1 MHVRLTHIYLHKCL
15 YFQMKQILLLVSI
28 VSGQGRIP
36 LHSLMTED
44 ELRFYFGDQVS
55 TFKSRMMVAL
65 MRMVVSMRMR
75 QEKFRTVFPL
85 TDRS

>member
-1 MHVRLTHIYLHKCL
+1 MI
-15 YFQMKQILLLVSI
+15 QILLLVSI

-65 MRMVVSMRMR
+65 MRMVVLMRTR
-75 QEKFRTVFPL
+75 LDKSGQIFLL

>member
-1 MHVRLTHIYLHKCL
+1 MI
-15 YFQMKQILLLVSI
+15 QILLLVSI

-55 TFKSRMMVAL
+55 TFKSRMMIAL
-65 MRMVVSMRMR
+65 VRMVRLVRMD
-75 QEKFRTVFPL
+75 QDEAG
-85 TDRS
+85 